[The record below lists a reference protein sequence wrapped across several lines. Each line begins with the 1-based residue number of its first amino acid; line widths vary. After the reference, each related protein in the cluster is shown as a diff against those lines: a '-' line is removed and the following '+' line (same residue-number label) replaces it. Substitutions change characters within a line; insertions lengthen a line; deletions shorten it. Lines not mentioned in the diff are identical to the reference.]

1 MIKKF
6 RRRFILLAMLAL
18 FAVMVLIIGGINVYN
33 FYEVAEDADSLLHI
47 ISFNRGSLP
56 EVPIEPV
63 QADRHDGFRGHGRIP
78 DDNFGRYSPETP
90 YETRYFYVG
99 INNETGEADLIE
111 TSKIV
116 AVDQNEAE
124 KMARQALS
132 DDDDSGFVGEY
143 RYYISRARQ
152 RTYVVFMDCGRTL
165 DSARRFLFG
174 SLIISSLGYMLVFVI
189 VSFLSRY
196 AIRPVTAGY
205 EKQKQ
210 FISDAGHELK
220 TPLSIIRADADI
232 LEMDLGENEWVT
244 DIRRQVLRMT
254 DLTDAL
260 SKLSRMD
267 ESEQSIPMEELNFS
281 DLMKEQSSSFEALA
295 RTAGMTLKYT
305 APTELYL
312 RGNRKA
318 LQDLCS
324 VLLDNA
330 VKYSA
335 DGAEIQLLLE
345 KVGKSASLSVSN
357 PSKLPLPADD
367 LERLFE
373 RFYRTDPSR
382 NSGTG
387 GFGIGLAIARAVAES
402 HGGTIKAYSPDG
414 TTLQI
419 TVSLPIL

>member
-18 FAVMVLIIGGINVYN
+18 FVVMALIIGGINVYN
-33 FYEVAEDADSLLHI
+33 FYEVAEDADGLLRI

-56 EVPIEPV
+56 EAPIVPIQSYRP
-63 QADRHDGFRGHGRIP
+63 DNFRDHGRMSGG
-78 DDNFGRYSPETP
+78 NFGRYSPETP

-99 INNETGEADLIE
+99 INNETGEADVIE
-111 TSKIV
+111 TSNIV
-116 AVDQNEAE
+116 AVDQKKAE

-132 DDDDSGFVGEY
+132 DGDDSGFVGEY
-143 RYYISRARQ
+143 RYYVSHAR
-152 RTYVVFMDCGRTL
+152 RRSYVIFMDCGRTL
-165 DSARRFLFG
+165 DSARRFLLG
-174 SLIISSLGYMLVFVI
+174 SLIISAAGYLLVFVI

-244 DIRRQVLRMT
+244 DIRRQVMRMT
-254 DLTDAL
+254 DLTDVL

-267 ESEQSIPMEELNFS
+267 EAEQPLAMEELNFS
-281 DLMKEQSSSFEALA
+281 NLVKEQSSSFESLL

-305 APTELYL
+305 GPSELYL

-318 LQDLCS
+318 LRELCS

-335 DGAEIQLLLE
+335 DGAEIQLVVE
-345 KVGKSASLSVSN
+345 KVGRSASFSVTN
-357 PSKLPLPADD
+357 PSKLPLPTDD

-387 GFGIGLAIARAVAES
+387 GFGIGLAIAKAVAES

-414 TTLQI
+414 TILQI
-419 TVSLPIL
+419 TASLPIL